1 MSVFDQAQQPEGQSQ
16 AAEQQAVTTEQ
27 QESFLAKL
35 VAVKGDNWKDP
46 EVLAKGKLEADGYIK
61 TLEDQLTAMREDLGK
76 QEYSKQL
83 LDQLQNKATAP
94 TNVNTVAPTNNNKDN
109 GSTNTDGN
117 TQPQVSEES
126 LKSLVEQTLTKR
138 DQDNTVKQ
146 NLAIVDGE
154 LEKSYGTEAVS
165 VIQKK
170 ASELG
175 MTVQRM
181 QDIAAE
187 SPTAFFALLGEQKK
201 SFSPMVQGSV
211 RTEGVNMQA
220 STERDWNY
228 YQNLR
233 RENKSAYY
241 SPKVQ
246 QQLMNDRQR
255 LGSKFGL

>member
-16 AAEQQAVTTEQ
+16 TTEQ
-27 QESFLAKL
+27 QAMTPEQQESYLAKL

-61 TLEDQLTAMREDLGK
+61 TLEEQLAAMREDLGK

-83 LDQLQNKATAP
+83 LEQLQNKATAP
-94 TNVNTVAPTNNNKDN
+94 TNVNTVVPNNNN
-109 GSTNTDGN
+109 GSTNADGD

-126 LKSLVEQTLTKR
+126 LKSLVEQTLTNREKEA
-138 DQDNTVKQ
+138 TVKQ
-146 NLAIVDGE
+146 NLSYVDAE

-181 QDIAAE
+181 QEIAAE
-187 SPTAFFALLGEQKK
+187 SPNAFFALLGEQKK
-201 SFSPMVQGSV
+201 SFNPMVQGSI

-220 STERDWNY
+220 STDRDWAY
-228 YQNLR
+228 YQKLR
-233 RENKSAYY
+233 RENKTLYY
-241 SPKVQ
+241 TPKIQ
-246 QQLMNDRQR
+246 RQLMEDKSR
-255 LGSKFGL
+255 LGNKFGL

>member
-16 AAEQQAVTTEQ
+16 TTEQ
-27 QESFLAKL
+27 QAMTPEQQESYLAKL

-61 TLEDQLTAMREDLGK
+61 TLEEQLAAMREDLGK

-94 TNVNTVAPTNNNKDN
+94 TNVNAVVPNNKDN

>member
-1 MSVFDQAQQPEGQSQ
+1 MSVFDQAQQPEGTSQ
-16 AAEQQAVTTEQ
+16 AAEQQAKTTEQ
-27 QESFLAKL
+27 QESYLAKL

-61 TLEDQLTAMREDLGK
+61 TLEEQLAAMREDLGK

-94 TNVNTVAPTNNNKDN
+94 TNVNTVVPNKNN

-126 LKSLVEQTLTKR
+126 LKSLVEQTLTNREKES
-138 DQDNTVKQ
+138 TVKQ
-146 NLAIVDGE
+146 NLSLVDAE

-170 ASELG
+170 ATELG
-175 MTVQRM
+175 MSVQRM
-181 QDIAAE
+181 QEIAAE

-201 SFSPMVQGSV
+201 SFSPMVQGSI
-211 RTEGVNMQA
+211 RTEGVNLQA
-220 STERDWNY
+220 STERTWSY
-228 YQNLR
+228 YQALR
-233 RENKSAYY
+233 RENKSLYF

-246 QQLMNDRQR
+246 QQLMADRQR
-255 LGSKFGL
+255 LGTKFGL

>member
-1 MSVFDQAQQPEGQSQ
+1 MSVFDQAQQPEGTSQ
-16 AAEQQAVTTEQ
+16 AAEQQAKTTEQ
-27 QESFLAKL
+27 QESYLAKL

-61 TLEDQLTAMREDLGK
+61 TLEDQLAAMREDLGK

-94 TNVNTVAPTNNNKDN
+94 TNVNTVVPKKNN
-109 GSTNTDGN
+109 GSTDTDGN

-126 LKSLVEQTLTKR
+126 LKSLVEQTLTNREKES
-138 DQDNTVKQ
+138 TVKQ
-146 NLAIVDGE
+146 NLSLVDAE
-154 LEKSYGTEAVS
+154 LEKAYGTEAVS

-170 ASELG
+170 ATELG
-175 MTVQRM
+175 MSVQRM
-181 QDIAAE
+181 QEIAAE

-201 SFSPMVQGSV
+201 SFSPMVQGSI

-220 STERDWNY
+220 STERTWSY
-228 YQNLR
+228 YQALR
-233 RENKSAYY
+233 RENKTLYF

-246 QQLMNDRQR
+246 QQLMADRQR
-255 LGSKFGL
+255 LGTKFGL

>member
-61 TLEDQLTAMREDLGK
+61 TLEDQLAQMRDDLGK

-83 LDQLQNKATAP
+83 LDQLQNKATSP
-94 TNVNTVAPTNNNKDN
+94 VNVNAVVPNNNNNN

-138 DQDNTVKQ
+138 DQDNTIKQ
-146 NLAIVDGE
+146 NLAIVDAE
-154 LEKSYGTEAVS
+154 LEKSYGTEATNT
-165 VIQKK
+165 IKK
-170 ASELG
+170 KSAELG
-175 MTVQRM
+175 VSIQRM
-181 QDIAAE
+181 QEIAAE

-211 RTEGVNMQA
+211 RTEGVNMA
-220 STERDWNY
+220 STDRDWNY
-228 YQNLR
+228 YQKLR
-233 RENKSAYY
+233 RENKTTYY

-246 QQLMNDRQR
+246 KQLMIDRQR

>member
-46 EVLAKGKLEADGYIK
+46 EVLAKGKLEADG
-61 TLEDQLTAMREDLGK
+61 
-76 QEYSKQL
+76 S
-83 LDQLQNKATAP
+83 
-94 TNVNTVAPTNNNKDN
+94 
-109 GSTNTDGN
+109 
-117 TQPQVSEES
+117 
-126 LKSLVEQTLTKR
+126 
-138 DQDNTVKQ
+138 
-146 NLAIVDGE
+146 
-154 LEKSYGTEAVS
+154 
-165 VIQKK
+165 
-170 ASELG
+170 
-175 MTVQRM
+175 
-181 QDIAAE
+181 E

>member
-1 MSVFDQAQQPEGQSQ
+1 MSVFDQAQQPEGTSQS
-16 AAEQQAVTTEQ
+16 AEQQAKTTEQ
-27 QESFLAKL
+27 QESYLAKL

-61 TLEDQLTAMREDLGK
+61 TLEEQLAAMREDLGK

-94 TNVNTVAPTNNNKDN
+94 TNVNTVVPKKNN
-109 GSTNTDGN
+109 GSTDTDGN

-126 LKSLVEQTLTKR
+126 LKSLVEQTLTNREKES
-138 DQDNTVKQ
+138 TVKQ
-146 NLAIVDGE
+146 NLSLVDTE
-154 LEKSYGTEAVS
+154 LEKAYGTEAVS

-170 ASELG
+170 ATELG
-175 MTVQRM
+175 MSVQRM
-181 QDIAAE
+181 QEIAAE

-201 SFSPMVQGSV
+201 SFSPMVQGSI

-220 STERDWNY
+220 STERTWSY
-228 YQNLR
+228 YQALR
-233 RENKSAYY
+233 RENKTLYF

-246 QQLMNDRQR
+246 QQLMLDRQR
-255 LGSKFGL
+255 LGTKFGL

>member
-1 MSVFDQAQQPEGQSQ
+1 MSVFDQAQQPEGTSQS
-16 AAEQQAVTTEQ
+16 AEQQAKATEQ
-27 QESFLAKL
+27 QESYLAKL

-61 TLEDQLTAMREDLGK
+61 TLEDQLAAMREDLGK

-94 TNVNTVAPTNNNKDN
+94 TNVNTVVPNKNN
-109 GSTNTDGN
+109 GSTDTDGN

-126 LKSLVEQTLTKR
+126 LKSLVEQTLTNREKES
-138 DQDNTVKQ
+138 TVKQ
-146 NLAIVDGE
+146 NLSLVDAE
-154 LEKSYGTEAVS
+154 LEKAYGTEAVS

-170 ASELG
+170 ATELG
-175 MTVQRM
+175 MSVQRM
-181 QDIAAE
+181 QEIAAE

-201 SFSPMVQGSV
+201 SFSPMVQGSI

-220 STERDWNY
+220 STERTWSY
-228 YQNLR
+228 YQALR
-233 RENKSAYY
+233 RENKTLYF

-246 QQLMNDRQR
+246 QQLMADRQR
-255 LGSKFGL
+255 LGTKFGL